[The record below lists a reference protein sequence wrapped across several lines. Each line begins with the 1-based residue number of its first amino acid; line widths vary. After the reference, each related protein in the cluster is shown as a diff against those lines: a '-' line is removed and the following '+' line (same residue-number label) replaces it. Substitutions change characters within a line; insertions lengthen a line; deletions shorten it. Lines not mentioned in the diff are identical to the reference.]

1 MPDVKTDKVSGLS
14 FTISQKW
21 GISQS
26 NYSNPELQIM
36 SFVGFVNICTI
47 IA

>member
-1 MPDVKTDKVSGLS
+1 MPDVKIDKVSGLS
-14 FTISQKW
+14 FTISQNW

-36 SFVGFVNICTI
+36 NFVGYVNIYTV